1 MNSKILV
8 ILIDDKCKEKKEHCL
23 KSIRAQSYKKI
34 ETVVLVSPVSK
45 AVLYPV
51 LTDNM
56 AEYVLFVHSND
67 RISVDYCRTL
77 IERAE
82 SEAAIVA
89 GEFLEE
95 IGEEIFFP
103 NRTFNQNELFLQGHE
118 IENTYSKLGTLDYSW
133 DILWNK
139 LYQKQQLLEVL
150 EEIDMNCDTEEKLG
164 RQINAQIFHVAK
176 SFASVR
182 NNYYYRRTSELPY
195 SEYMEKNRDYFT
207 RRYVKVENPF
217 YFEEIKEALLNPE
230 VKIISFDIF
239 DTLLLRPFLYPT
251 DLFIVLEQYVNSVIP
266 TTDGIGFQKL
276 RMSAEMRTRDK
287 VSKRSAAQDVTLN
300 QIYEEL
306 AEQCALLRPQID
318 NIKNKEVELELQYC
332 YQRKTGKELYD
343 LAKYVDKRIVY
354 TSDMYLPVE
363 VVEQLLKKNGF
374 IPEDV
379 FVSSSCGKTK
389 ASGDLYKYVTEKLHC
404 IPSEVVHIGDN
415 MVTDVIN
422 ARDKGLVSFHLPRA
436 EELFSNWNS
445 QIYSGSFFSNM
456 FESRC
461 GIVQNYDAKEL
472 FGIRCMMAVCA
483 NRLYDYPFV
492 LYDRDSDFNG
502 NPYNIGYFTMGMH
515 IYAVARW
522 LIEQTNKEQYE
533 NLHFM
538 ARDGYLIKAAYQML
552 NEIFNVKTNLYYTYM
567 SRKALMPLMLQSKE
581 DFYNLMSSFNGINIL
596 PEVVF
601 SVIDPV
607 IRTEEKRTLEKLC
620 RGIGINYDKPIGSC
634 ENFLKLSELIASELF
649 DEKKAIEFKEKFAGC
664 FAGQFSGKAATF
676 DMGYSARGESVLKEN
691 FGYDITA
698 NYIHTCLDKA
708 YQRELK
714 SGVKVNCFYDFTPYI
729 SGIARELLMS
739 ELSGSCIGYEFVD
752 GNAVPQFENFK
763 ADSGTYYAV
772 HFMQEGALAFVRD
785 MVNIF
790 GDYNKKLLIRNY
802 YASIP
807 FDYYLANSS
816 TFDRS
821 IFSETVFE
829 DDMGLGNEIGFEK
842 FWDGMIHR
850 MPAGTVN
857 KIDYNSYGRARRCLL
872 ILLCGDLGEVKSR
885 VRGRLYRHKVLYNIA
900 KFGYNGLKWI
910 YHKIRK

>member
-8 ILIDDKCKEKKEHCL
+8 ILIDDKCKETKERCL
-23 KSIRAQSYKKI
+23 KSIRAQSYKEI
-34 ETVVLVSPVSK
+34 VNVVLESPVSK
-45 AVLYPV
+45 ASLCPI
-51 LTDNM
+51 LTDST

-67 RISVDYCRTL
+67 RISIDYCRTL
-77 IERAE
+77 IERAK
-82 SEAAIVA
+82 SGAAVVA

-95 IGEEIFFP
+95 IGEEVFFP

-118 IENTYSKLGTLDYSW
+118 IENIYSKLGILDYSW
-133 DILWNK
+133 NTLWNK
-139 LYQKQQLLEVL
+139 LYKKQQLLEAL
-150 EEIDMNCDTEEKLG
+150 EETDLNCDTEEKLG
-164 RQINAQIFHVAK
+164 REINAQIFRVSN
-176 SFASVR
+176 SFTNVK

-195 SEYMEKNRDYFT
+195 PEYVKKNRDYFT
-207 RRYVKVENPF
+207 KRYVKVEGPF
-217 YFEEIKEALLNPE
+217 YFEEIKEAVLNPNMK
-230 VKIISFDIF
+230 VISFDVF

-251 DLFIVLEQYVNSVIP
+251 DLFIVLEQYVNSILP

-276 RMSAEMRTRDK
+276 RMSAEMSIRDK
-287 VSKRSAAQDVTLN
+287 VNKRSEAQDVTLN

-306 AEQCALLRPQID
+306 AEQCSLLRPLID

-343 LAKYVDKRIVY
+343 LAKYAGKRVVY

-363 VVEQLLKKNGF
+363 VVKQLLNKNGF

-379 FVSSSCGKTK
+379 FVSSEIGKTK
-389 ASGDLYKYVTEKLHC
+389 ASGDLYKYVIEKMHC
-404 IPSEVVHIGDN
+404 MPCQIVHIGDN
-415 MVTDVIN
+415 MATDVMN
-422 ARDKGLVSFHLPRA
+422 AREKSLVSYHLPRT

-445 QIYSGSFFSNM
+445 QIYSGSFFKDM

-483 NRLYDYPFV
+483 NRLYDNPFV
-492 LYDRDSDFNG
+492 LYDKDSDFNG

-522 LIEQTNKEQYE
+522 LIEQTKWEQYD

-552 NEIFNVKTNLYYTYM
+552 SEIFDVKTNLYYTYM
-567 SRKALMPLMLQSKE
+567 SRKALIPLMLQSRA
-581 DFYNLMSSFNGINIL
+581 DCYNLMNSFNGVNIL

-601 SVIDPV
+601 DVIAPV
-607 IRTEEKRTLEKLC
+607 IRSEERHTLEKLC
-620 RGIGINYDKPIGSC
+620 SGIGINYDRPIGNR
-634 ENFLKLSELIASELF
+634 ENFLKLSELIATELF
-649 DEKKAIEFKEKFAGC
+649 DEIKAKEFKESFAQC
-664 FAGQFSGKAATF
+664 FSAQFSGKAATF

-714 SGVKVNCFYDFTPYI
+714 SGVKVNCFYDFTPFI

-739 ELSGSCIGYEFVD
+739 ELSGSCIGYQFID
-752 GNAVPQFENFK
+752 GKAVPQFEDFK
-763 ADSGTYYAV
+763 ADSSTFYAV
-772 HFMQEGALAFVRD
+772 HFMQEGALAFVQD

-790 GDYNKKLLIRNY
+790 GDYNRKLLIRNH

-807 FDYYLANSS
+807 FDYYLAYSS
-816 TFDRS
+816 PFDRS
-821 IFSETVFE
+821 IFSKTVFE
-829 DDMGLGNEIGFEK
+829 DDMGLGNEIGFER
-842 FWDGMIHR
+842 FWDGMVHR
-850 MPAGTVN
+850 MTPG
-857 KIDYNSYGRARRCLL
+857 KIDYNSYGRVRKWFL
-872 ILLCGDLGEVKSR
+872 ILLCGDLGELKSR
-885 VRGRLYRHKVLYNIA
+885 VRDRLYRHKMFYSIA
-900 KFGYNGLKWI
+900 KSGYNGLKRI